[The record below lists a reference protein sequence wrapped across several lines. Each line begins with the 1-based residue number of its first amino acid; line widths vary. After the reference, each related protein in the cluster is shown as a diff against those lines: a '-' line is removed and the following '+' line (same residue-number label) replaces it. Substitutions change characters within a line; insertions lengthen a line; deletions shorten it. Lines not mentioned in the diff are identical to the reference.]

1 MSVPK
6 YYRLSLNLQ
15 GLNCEFYGDFGRVLE
30 REGTGYRLFVM
41 GDMNGWLGDRVREG
55 LVVHLNFLMKTGI
68 GKKIDEL
75 SIVVRR

>member
-6 YYRLSLNLQ
+6 YYRFSLNLQ
-15 GLNCEFYGDFGRVLE
+15 GLKCEFYSDFGRVLE

-68 GKKIDEL
+68 GKNGKEE
-75 SIVVRR
+75 S